1 MKAVS
6 ATKVLVEDSRTVEY
20 RTGRPSDV
28 HIGDDLFPLEAAPPA
43 PVSRHQELDSGVLSD
58 VMHMDRY
65 AGGQARKSQC
75 LSPEALTKRRGSC
88 AEWKNLAEA
97 E

>member
-28 HIGDDLFPLEAAPPA
+28 HIGDDLFPLESCTPA

-58 VMHMDRY
+58 VMH
-65 AGGQARKSQC
+65 GQICGWSSAEIARASR
-75 LSPEALTKRRGSC
+75 PKR
-88 AEWKNLAEA
+88 
-97 E
+97 